1 MRIHKPFP
9 KLRMRLLNSLRQCQM
24 IRLERSDQGHTE
36 KHKTDEQW
44 ESGFHGVEVV
54 RLGMAPGK
62 TAIMQPGQHFTHTS
76 IGDVSG
82 LQSLGMNTAHRKC
95 NTKQNTL
102 TTGLVSLTRRRDFI
116 RHDREITRCLSHRCF
131 IRHNDGRPG
140 SQ

>member
-1 MRIHKPFP
+1 
-9 KLRMRLLNSLRQCQM
+9 
-24 IRLERSDQGHTE
+24 
-36 KHKTDEQW
+36 
-44 ESGFHGVEVV
+44 
-54 RLGMAPGK
+54 MAPGK

-95 NTKQNTL
+95 NTIQNTL

-116 RHDREITRCLSHRCF
+116 RHDHEITRCLSHRCF